1 MHALC
6 VTVVST
12 SHSAP
17 VVTAFGNAGETFGGN
32 DVSCAGVVAA
42 MVSARRNEYRMDFL
56 PPHFFSGLLSIIV
69 IDLVLAGDNAV
80 VIALAAR
87 RLPHR
92 RRMQAIFWGTF
103 GAVAV
108 RIVLTIGVVYLLELP
123 GLMLVGGCALVP
135 IAWNLLR
142 HNSADDDPHVQE
154 ATGFWVALRTIILA
168 DALMGLDN
176 VLGIAG
182 AAKGHI
188 GLVVIGLL
196 ISVPLVVWGSTLILR
211 LMDRFPAVIYIGAGT
226 IAWTAA
232 RMISSDHL
240 LRSWF
245 DAHAWVAWLLD
256 AVLVIGICGFG
267 WLAARRSRKRDA
279 EATS

>member
-1 MHALC
+1 
-6 VTVVST
+6 
-12 SHSAP
+12 
-17 VVTAFGNAGETFGGN
+17 
-32 DVSCAGVVAA
+32 
-42 MVSARRNEYRMDFL
+42 MDFFSL
-56 PPHFFSGLLSIIV
+56 PPHFFSGLLSIVV

-87 RLPHR
+87 RLPRHR
-92 RRMQAIFWGTF
+92 QRQAIFWGTF

-108 RIVLTIGVVYLLELP
+108 RIALTIGVVYLLKLP
-123 GLMLVGGCALVP
+123 GLMLIGGIVLIP

-142 HNSADDDPHVQE
+142 HNDTQDEPHVRE
-154 ATGFWVALRTIILA
+154 AAGFWIALRTIIVA

-188 GLVVIGLL
+188 GLVVIGLF

-211 LMDRFPAVIYIGAGT
+211 LMERYPIIIYVGAGT

-232 RMISSDHL
+232 RMISHDHL
-240 LRSWF
+240 VGNWF
-245 DAHAWVAWLLD
+245 DANAWAAWLLD
-256 AVLVIGICGFG
+256 AVLIAGVCGFG
-267 WLAARRSRKRDA
+267 YLASRRARRKSG
-279 EATS
+279 

>member
-1 MHALC
+1 
-6 VTVVST
+6 
-12 SHSAP
+12 
-17 VVTAFGNAGETFGGN
+17 
-32 DVSCAGVVAA
+32 
-42 MVSARRNEYRMDFL
+42 MDLFSI
-56 PPHFFSGLLSIIV
+56 PPHFFSSLLSIIV

-87 RLPHR
+87 RLPRHR
-92 RRMQAIFWGTF
+92 QRQAIFWGTF

-108 RIVLTIGVVYLLELP
+108 RIALTVGVVYLLKLP
-123 GLMLVGGCALVP
+123 GLMLIGGIVLIP

-142 HNSADDDPHVQE
+142 QNDSHDEPHVHE
-154 ATGFWVALRTIILA
+154 SAGFWVALRTIIVA

-188 GLVVIGLL
+188 GLVVIGLF

-211 LMDRFPAVIYIGAGT
+211 LMERFPFIIYIGAAT

-232 RMISSDHL
+232 RMISHDHL
-240 LRSWF
+240 FGNWF
-245 DAHAWVAWLLD
+245 DAHAWAPWLLD
-256 AVLVIGICGFG
+256 AILIAGVCGFG
-267 WLAARRSRKRDA
+267 YLASRRARRKSG
-279 EATS
+279 

>member
-1 MHALC
+1 
-6 VTVVST
+6 
-12 SHSAP
+12 
-17 VVTAFGNAGETFGGN
+17 
-32 DVSCAGVVAA
+32 
-42 MVSARRNEYRMDFL
+42 MDFI

-87 RLPHR
+87 RLEKQHQR
-92 RRMQAIFWGTF
+92 KAIFWGTF

-108 RIVLTIGVVYLLELP
+108 RIALTIGVVYLLKLP
-123 GLMLVGGCALVP
+123 GLMLVGGIVLLP

-142 HNSADDDPHVQE
+142 QNDVHDEPNIRQA
-154 ATGFWVALRTIILA
+154 AGFWAALRTIIVA

-182 AAKGHI
+182 AAKGHV
-188 GLVVIGLL
+188 GLVVIGLF

-211 LMDRFPAVIYIGAGT
+211 LMERFPVIIYLGAGT

-240 LRSWF
+240 VSGWF
-245 DAHAWVAWLLD
+245 DARPWAPWLLD
-256 AVLVIGICGFG
+256 AVLIVGVCGLG
-267 WLAARRSRKRDA
+267 YLASRRAKPR
-279 EATS
+279 EG